1 VLSSTCIFCKI
12 IQKTIPSTI
21 IAENDHVIVV
31 QDIAPKA
38 PIHYLIIPKIHV
50 ESISALSDKDA
61 AYCWHMMQMAQD
73 LGKKL
78 PAQAFNI
85 IINNGAAAGQSVMH
99 LHLHFI
105 AGKNIYQQG
114 LSL

>member
-1 VLSSTCIFCKI
+1 MLSSTCIFCKI
-12 IQKTIPSTI
+12 IQKTIPSTTV
-21 IAENDHVIVV
+21 AENDHVLVV

-50 ESISALSDKDA
+50 ESITAFADKDA
-61 AYCWHMMQMAQD
+61 AYCWHMMHMARE
-73 LGKKL
+73 LGNKI
-78 PAQAFNI
+78 PSQAFNI

-105 AGKNIYQQG
+105 SGKNIYHQG
-114 LSL
+114 FSL

>member
-21 IAENDHVIVV
+21 SVENEHIIVL

-38 PIHYLIIPKIHV
+38 PIHYLIIPKIHI
-50 ESISALSDKDA
+50 ESVGELADKDA
-61 AYCWHMMQMAQD
+61 AYCWHMMHMARD
-73 LGKKL
+73 LGNKL
-78 PAQAFNI
+78 PSKAFNI
-85 IINNGAAAGQSVMH
+85 IINNGQSAGQSVMH

-105 AGKNIYQQG
+105 SGKNIYQQD

>member
-1 VLSSTCIFCKI
+1 MLSSTCIFCKI

-21 IAENDHVIVV
+21 IAENEHVIVV

-50 ESISALSDKDA
+50 ESITTLSDKDA
-61 AYCWHMMQMAQD
+61 AYCAHMLHMARD
-73 LGKKL
+73 LGNKR
-78 PAQAFNI
+78 PSPSFNI

>member
-1 VLSSTCIFCKI
+1 
-12 IQKTIPSTI
+12 
-21 IAENDHVIVV
+21 
-31 QDIAPKA
+31 
-38 PIHYLIIPKIHV
+38 
-50 ESISALSDKDA
+50 
-61 AYCWHMMQMAQD
+61 MMQMAQD

-114 LSL
+114 LAL